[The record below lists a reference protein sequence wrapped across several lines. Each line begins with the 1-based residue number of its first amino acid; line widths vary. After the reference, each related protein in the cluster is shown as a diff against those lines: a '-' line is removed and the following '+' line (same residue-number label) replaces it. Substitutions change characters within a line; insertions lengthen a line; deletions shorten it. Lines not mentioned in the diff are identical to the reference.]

1 MSAEYKVNIRLNK
14 EQFKQDLESLEKDIK
29 RLESRR
35 GTAKRGQSA
44 ENSAEK
50 SAAAANKELTLQNS
64 IEATRGRQ
72 IKLLKKN
79 VEVGGDLVDLGKQV
93 NADNIQRSRQTK
105 LQTDLEIKQA
115 NNKLAL
121 EGKVA
126 SVVKSTGRAKAGYNT
141 EEERYQMTLQKMAAR
156 TVKTRRASQIE
167 RRRSLSLGKDIVRIT
182 TKEVALNHKNAQA
195 LAKSNRIKTGSTRP
209 ARIGGDYSDIA
220 SRRAY
225 TRSGQAANYINFGRN
240 RTAKFDRQGAL
251 SSAMISGAFP
261 LLFGQNPLVAGAGA
275 IGGGV
280 GGGFG
285 GQMGGFAGGLV
296 ATAAASALIQF
307 TQSISELGGALRDP
321 ANNLDALVKKL
332 KDFDSTLSISV
343 QTLSGA
349 GLKQSAGVL
358 AETQFG
364 AKFGYQNAE
373 DLQKLNKELSKF
385 GTLLSD
391 AAVKLGIFIAGPL
404 SSLLSVFTGT
414 SSDDM
419 FKDMTIEQIITDR
432 IVQREANQRR
442 VNQLEIEL
450 IPEQR
455 KVIENLEKLLKESGV
470 LSSNVRGVGP
480 AFGLG
485 GGLGGGHSLDSS
497 EMFSRGYFGTAGH
510 SLLDP
515 LHNPAYGPLRQL
527 ASESKKLADL
537 EYELKELGY
546 SNEMIDASVE
556 VYKHQA
562 KLMYATGIE
571 LERQIALESNRVDM
585 SREQILNAETRIK
598 LSKKELDITGAELE
612 LASMKAKKNEDNS
625 SITQLEIQQQE
636 IKISNLQRE
645 RDLILVISENKLKML
660 NYAYAESIK
669 LEKELH
675 KLNDPTY
682 QLVVAAQTIGSAF
695 EESFKGIIK
704 GSMSASEALSNMFQR
719 TADMFLDMAAQ
730 MIAKQIQMQILGI
743 GFNLGSTMG
752 YSLGGGSKG
761 YFDPFT
767 GKGTAGPNYGLAE
780 GGVAKG
786 GQPYVVGEKGP
797 ELFVP
802 NYTGTVIPNDKLGGS
817 STNVVVNVDA
827 TGSSVQGDEAEGKAL
842 GEMLA
847 TAIQSELIKQRR
859 PGGILT

>member
-1 MSAEYKVNIRLNK
+1 
-14 EQFKQDLESLEKDIK
+14 
-29 RLESRR
+29 
-35 GTAKRGQSA
+35 
-44 ENSAEK
+44 
-50 SAAAANKELTLQNS
+50 
-64 IEATRGRQ
+64 
-72 IKLLKKN
+72 
-79 VEVGGDLVDLGKQV
+79 
-93 NADNIQRSRQTK
+93 
-105 LQTDLEIKQA
+105 
-115 NNKLAL
+115 
-121 EGKVA
+121 
-126 SVVKSTGRAKAGYNT
+126 
-141 EEERYQMTLQKMAAR
+141 
-156 TVKTRRASQIE
+156 
-167 RRRSLSLGKDIVRIT
+167 
-182 TKEVALNHKNAQA
+182 
-195 LAKSNRIKTGSTRP
+195 
-209 ARIGGDYSDIA
+209 
-220 SRRAY
+220 
-225 TRSGQAANYINFGRN
+225 
-240 RTAKFDRQGAL
+240 
-251 SSAMISGAFP
+251 
-261 LLFGQNPLVAGAGA
+261 
-275 IGGGV
+275 
-280 GGGFG
+280 
-285 GQMGGFAGGLV
+285 
-296 ATAAASALIQF
+296 
-307 TQSISELGGALRDP
+307 
-321 ANNLDALVKKL
+321 
-332 KDFDSTLSISV
+332 
-343 QTLSGA
+343 
-349 GLKQSAGVL
+349 
-358 AETQFG
+358 
-364 AKFGYQNAE
+364 
-373 DLQKLNKELSKF
+373 
-385 GTLLSD
+385 
-391 AAVKLGIFIAGPL
+391 
-404 SSLLSVFTGT
+404 
-414 SSDDM
+414 
-419 FKDMTIEQIITDR
+419 
-432 IVQREANQRR
+432 
-442 VNQLEIEL
+442 
-450 IPEQR
+450 
-455 KVIENLEKLLKESGV
+455 
-470 LSSNVRGVGP
+470 
-480 AFGLG
+480 
-485 GGLGGGHSLDSS
+485 
-497 EMFSRGYFGTAGH
+497 
-510 SLLDP
+510 
-515 LHNPAYGPLRQL
+515 
-527 ASESKKLADL
+527 
-537 EYELKELGY
+537 
-546 SNEMIDASVE
+546 
-556 VYKHQA
+556 
-562 KLMYATGIE
+562 
-571 LERQIALESNRVDM
+571 
-585 SREQILNAETRIK
+585 NAETRIK